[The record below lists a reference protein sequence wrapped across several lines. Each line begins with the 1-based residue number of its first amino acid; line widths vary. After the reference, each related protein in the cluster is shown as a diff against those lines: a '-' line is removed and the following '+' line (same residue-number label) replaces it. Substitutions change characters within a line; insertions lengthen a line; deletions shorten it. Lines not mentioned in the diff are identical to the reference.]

1 MYLAA
6 LGLFIFEFAS
16 WPFDELSRRSDWGH
30 ASAAR
35 TGARD
40 ALQFTGPGDESVSI
54 GGKLAPE
61 VAGSFGAI
69 DILRAMADEGD
80 EYQFVLG
87 TGDVWGGY
95 VIVGLDER
103 RKYMLVD
110 GTPRL
115 IDFTVD
121 LKRAS

>member
-6 LGLFIFEFAS
+6 LGLFIFEFAT

-35 TGARD
+35 VGARD
-40 ALQFTGPGDESVSI
+40 ALQFTGPGDETVSI
-54 GGKLAPE
+54 AGKLAPE
-61 VAGSFGAI
+61 AAGSFSAI
-69 DILRAMADEGD
+69 TTLRAMADEGD
-80 EYQFVLG
+80 EYQLVLG
-87 TGDVWGGY
+87 TGDVWGGF

-103 RKYMLVD
+103 RKFLLVD

-115 IDFTVD
+115 IDFTMD